1 MSQQNP
7 LGVNPQVLA
16 LAIARMAEGVGNS
29 FLVIVIPLF
38 IGSSNVGGQTF
49 GLTELFITGLVLSL
63 FGFVNSPLQPYVG
76 RLSDRLGR
84 RKIFVVL
91 GLGLLAASNFAY
103 TFATAYWHLVVI
115 RVIQG
120 LAGAL
125 IIPTTVAL
133 VNDLATDANRGG
145 NMGTY
150 NTFILAG
157 FGVGPIIAGGVVG
170 AGPYMLPTGIEISGY
185 EAAFYFA
192 TLTAMLALGLVLLT
206 IRDPPIDPDP
216 DGRGI
221 LGAVSIFDREGTQLL
236 NPIFALGAVTFI
248 MAVGI
253 GIFATLGEVVND
265 LLTQD
270 PAMFGIQFAA
280 FVLAQVVLQ
289 APVGRA
295 TDYYGR
301 KVFLIVGTVLLVPT
315 TLAQGFVPDVS
326 PGILFIS
333 DSWLMVL
340 ARFLQGVA
348 GAMVFAPA
356 MALAGD
362 MAREGES
369 GVVLSV
375 LTLGFSLGVAVGPL
389 FSGILAEW
397 GFAVPFVFAAG
408 LAIVSVFLIL
418 TQVHEVR
425 PPNRALPFVGHVT

>member
-1 MSQQNP
+1 MSEQNP
-7 LGVNPQVLA
+7 LGVDPQVLA

-38 IGSSNVGGQTF
+38 IASPNVGGQTF

-91 GLGLLAASNFAY
+91 GLGLLAVSNFAY
-103 TFATAYWHLVVI
+103 TFSTEYWHLIVI
-115 RVIQG
+115 RVSQG
-120 LAGAL
+120 VAGAL

-157 FGVGPIIAGGVVG
+157 FGVGPIIAGGVVS
-170 AGPYMLPTGIEISGY
+170 AGPYTLPAGIWISGY
-185 EAAFYFA
+185 DAAFYFA
-192 TLTAMLALGLVLLT
+192 TLTATLALGLVLLT

-221 LGAVSIFDREGTQLL
+221 LGAVSIFDREGSQLL

-265 LLTQD
+265 LLTQE

-301 KVFLIVGTVLLVPT
+301 KAFLIVGTVFLVPT
-315 TLAQGFVPDVS
+315 TLAQGFIPELS
-326 PGILFIS
+326 PGIFFIS

-362 MAREGES
+362 MAGEGES

-389 FSGILAEW
+389 LSGILAEW

-408 LAIVSVFLIL
+408 LAILSVLLIL

-425 PPNRALPFVGHVT
+425 RPNRALPFVGHVT